1 MLLCSSVPPQ
11 EDAVLTEEAA
21 GPLLAQWQNFY
32 VIAGSSAGALTGLQF
47 VVMAL
52 IADSE
57 LTSGMPEVR
66 AFGTPTVV
74 HFCAALLISAIAS
87 APWQQLSAAAIA
99 LGACG
104 AAGLVYAMFVIKHAI
119 RQTGYKPD
127 AEDWFWYAALPLLA
141 YAALTAAAILLPRYR
156 AWPLFVIAATT
167 LLLLFDGIH
176 NAWDTVTYV
185 AVHHGGRPKKSAG
198 ETPQEKSPERR

>member
-1 MLLCSSVPPQ
+1 MLLLLDLEP
-11 EDAVLTEEAA
+11 EDAVLTADAA

-52 IADSE
+52 IANSE
-57 LTSGMPEVR
+57 MGSGMQEVR

-87 APWQQLSAAAIA
+87 APWQTLSAAAIA
-99 LGACG
+99 LGVCG
-104 AAGLVYAMFVIKHAI
+104 AAGLVYAMFVIKHAV

-127 AEDWFWYAALPLLA
+127 AEDWFWYAVLPVLA
-141 YAALTAAAILLPRYR
+141 YAALTAAAILLPYDHS
-156 AWPLFVIAATT
+156 WPLFVVAGTT

-185 AVHHGGRPKKSAG
+185 AIIHARKRRKDAG
-198 ETPQEKSPERR
+198 EKSN